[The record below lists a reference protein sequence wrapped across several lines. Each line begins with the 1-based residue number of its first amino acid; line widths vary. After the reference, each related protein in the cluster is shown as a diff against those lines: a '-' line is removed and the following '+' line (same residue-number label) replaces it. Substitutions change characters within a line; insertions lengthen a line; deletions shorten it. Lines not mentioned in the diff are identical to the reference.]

1 MKRSPLTAM
10 LRVYDT
16 GHDRVTVYYLD
27 ILDEQHFVG
36 VWKRSQVA
44 KFAVQF
50 THLHGFD
57 AVAFQF
63 VRLQS
68 GAAS

>member
-1 MKRSPLTAM
+1 MRRSTLTAR

-44 KFAVQF
+44 KLAAQF
-50 THLHGFD
+50 TRLHSFD
-57 AVAFQF
+57 AVAIQV
-63 VRLQS
+63 VRVRS